1 MRDPAGVPTYC
12 LELYMPRASAAHVE
26 EEANQARL
34 AAEALATN
42 GILVNYVRTT
52 YLAEDETCFHL
63 FEANSAEDVAEA
75 ARRAA
80 LTSGRITLV
89 VEATAATARR
99 D

>member
-1 MRDPAGVPTYC
+1 
-12 LELYMPRASAAHVE
+12 MPRASAAEVE

-42 GILVNYVRTT
+42 GILVDYVRTT

-80 LTSGRITLV
+80 LTSGRVTLV
-89 VEATAATARR
+89 VETTAATARKVDGGR
-99 D
+99 R

>member
-1 MRDPAGVPTYC
+1 MPTYC
-12 LELYMPRASAAHVE
+12 LELYMPRASAAQVE

-42 GILVNYVRTT
+42 GMVVDYVRTT
-52 YLAEDETCFHL
+52 YLAEDETCFHF

-89 VEATAATARR
+89 VEATAATARKS
-99 D
+99 

>member
-1 MRDPAGVPTYC
+1 
-12 LELYMPRASAAHVE
+12 MPRASAAEVE

-42 GILVNYVRTT
+42 GILVDYVRTT

-89 VEATAATARR
+89 VETNAATARKG
-99 D
+99 